1 MRQNSTKGV
10 FQMTASG
17 VKASEKNTN
26 DLMEELNDSKV
37 PIENYIQSNSDSFIN
52 IDLSKFWKELINK
65 SGMIKTDIINKSDFS
80 YVYFYDVIN
89 GRKIPSRDKIIRLA
103 LALGLSLDECQT
115 ALKFCGR
122 SQLYPRQY
130 YNPRHQPKTQHI
142 RGFGQAS
149 IIGRRRFKITFFKG
163 RGKNGKKMSVLS
175 ERNA

>member
-1 MRQNSTKGV
+1 
-10 FQMTASG
+10 MTASG

-26 DLMEELNDSKV
+26 DLIEELNDGKV

-52 IDLSKFWKELINK
+52 IDLSNFWKELINK

-115 ALKFCGR
+115 ALKFC
-122 SQLYPRQY
+122 PRIK
-130 YNPRHQPKTQHI
+130 RD
-142 RGFGQAS
+142 S
-149 IIGRRRFKITFFKG
+149 IIIHGINRK
-163 RGKNGKKMSVLS
+163 LS
-175 ERNA
+175 IYEVSDKLLSLGEEDLK

>member
-80 YVYFYDVIN
+80 YVYF
-89 GRKIPSRDKIIRLA
+89 
-103 LALGLSLDECQT
+103 
-115 ALKFCGR
+115 
-122 SQLYPRQY
+122 
-130 YNPRHQPKTQHI
+130 
-142 RGFGQAS
+142 
-149 IIGRRRFKITFFKG
+149 KG

>member
-26 DLMEELNDSKV
+26 DLMEELNDGKV

-52 IDLSKFWKELINK
+52 IDLSNFWKELINK
-65 SGMIKTDIINKSDFS
+65 SGMTKTDIINKSDFS

-122 SQLYPRQY
+122 SQLY
-130 YNPRHQPKTQHI
+130 
-142 RGFGQAS
+142 S
-149 IIGRRRFKITFFKG
+149 IIIHGINRK
-163 RGKNGKKMSVLS
+163 LS
-175 ERNA
+175 IYEVSDKLLSLGEEDLK

>member
-1 MRQNSTKGV
+1 
-10 FQMTASG
+10 MTASG

-103 LALGLSLDECQT
+103 LALGLSLDEC
-115 ALKFCGR
+115 
-122 SQLYPRQY
+122 
-130 YNPRHQPKTQHI
+130 
-142 RGFGQAS
+142 
-149 IIGRRRFKITFFKG
+149 
-163 RGKNGKKMSVLS
+163 
-175 ERNA
+175 